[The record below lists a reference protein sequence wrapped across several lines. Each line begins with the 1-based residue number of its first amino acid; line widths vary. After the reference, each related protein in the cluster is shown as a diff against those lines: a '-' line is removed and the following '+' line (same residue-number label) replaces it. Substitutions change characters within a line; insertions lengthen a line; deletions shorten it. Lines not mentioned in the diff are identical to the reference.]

1 MPSYTRYRA
10 RGGGAPPAT
19 APGLAR
25 PSARNLQSICT
36 VSFDSTSLTPTSH
49 PGRKSRQT
57 VKPSMSQSNSNTR
70 KRIRRSNQDA
80 DDTSDEEYHTEDED
94 TSEEDSHQ
102 NDLDP
107 DIQLQLQPTCS
118 STNIQPTDDDEEV
131 EDDDLMRRLDNQFQP
146 IPGPTNRRAS
156 NRIERQGLARTT
168 GPNQQEQAPTDG
180 EQVLILPTLNN
191 YKSKLDKWPPHRI
204 AVHERSQIKKGTAV
218 PPKILKEAQA
228 ICKLYKHQK
237 AMLALMGNISKFT
250 LEKALGELGG
260 RRKTGGYQLW
270 KRYSKEIDNHPMPP
284 KGVKG
289 ILAKRNRD
297 LGKIWTALPD
307 EQHELFHPSIF
318 YRLSGLTPPPN
329 ENSDDEEEDEDV
341 FPLNATELADAQVLY
356 DEVVNKAK
364 VAKDFAKAAAGIPQG
379 PSLPDYNHQS
389 LKCIERLHT
398 QLENE
403 SNNMNFSYY
412 LLACST
418 YASSESSNA
427 APGWCREF
435 TTHEEMALYVNKKSN
450 FATVFGAR
458 AQGLLV
464 SEVVAQTIGGNV
476 MLSSEK
482 ARKTD
487 PGDKVKGDL
496 ALLLRAMF
504 SALTGKEQGFPRCP
518 DPESLLLDTYNIKVV
533 QMPGSTLPKD
543 VLKLGFNGMNSRR
556 SLWLSDVQKNL
567 FRLEKVTPNSD
578 VADSDTRGN
587 QLNEDL
593 DFQVTMTQDNDNDL
607 EHNMMEAFE
616 EEEWN
621 GFGDIDMDE

>member
-19 APGLAR
+19 APGLAQ
-25 PSARNLQSICT
+25 PSARNLRSIHT

-49 PGRKSRQT
+49 AGRKSRQM
-57 VKPSMSQSNSNTR
+57 VKPSMSNSNSNTR
-70 KRIRRSNQDA
+70 KQIRRSNQDA

-102 NDLDP
+102 NDSDP

-118 STNIQPTDDDEEV
+118 STDIQPTDDDEEV

-180 EQVLILPTLNN
+180 EQVIILPTLNN
-191 YKSKLDKWPPHRI
+191 YKSKLDKWPPHCI
-204 AVHERSQIKKGTAV
+204 AVHEQSQIKKGTA
-218 PPKILKEAQA
+218 
-228 ICKLYKHQK
+228 K

-250 LEKALGELGG
+250 LEKELGELGG

-307 EQHELFHPSIF
+307 KQHGIFHPSIF
-318 YRLSGLTPPPN
+318 YRLSGLTPPPK
-329 ENSDDEEEDEDV
+329 ENSNDEEEDEDV

-356 DEVVNKAK
+356 NEVVNKAK

-398 QLENE
+398 Q
-403 SNNMNFSYY
+403 
-412 LLACST
+412 
-418 YASSESSNA
+418 
-427 APGWCREF
+427 F
-435 TTHEEMALYVNKKSN
+435 TTHKEMALYVNKKSN

-458 AQGLLV
+458 AQGLSV

-476 MLSSEK
+476 MMSSEK
-482 ARKTD
+482 ARKTN

-504 SALTGKEQGFPRCP
+504 SALTGKEKGFPRCP
-518 DPESLLLDTYNIKVV
+518 DPESLLLYTYNIKVV

-593 DFQVTMTQDNDNDL
+593 DFQVTMTQDNDNDNDL
-607 EHNMMEAFE
+607 EHDMMEAFE